1 MDKEYA
7 EYLLNKTKN
16 DYNLIS
22 EDFSRTREKVWEEIK
37 FLFDDYL
44 TAGEKVLDL
53 GCGNARFYDFFKEKD
68 IQYFG
73 LDNSEKLIGVAQ
85 QKYPQVNF
93 RIGNAL
99 NLPFPNNYFDKI
111 YSIAV
116 LHRIPSKELR
126 SQFLNET
133 ERTLKSG
140 GKLILIVWKLPIKKY
155 KRKNISLLIK
165 YTIFKIIGISKLD
178 FKDILEPWG
187 NKTFKYY
194 HWFSKR
200 ELAKIVKKAG
210 LKIERIGVMKN
221 KTGNRQNIYLI
232 AEKRP

>member
-1 MDKEYA
+1 MDKKYA
-7 EYLLNKTKN
+7 EYLLDKTKN

-22 EDFSRTREKVWEEIK
+22 EDFSRTRAKTWPEIK

-73 LDNSEKLIGVAQ
+73 LDNSEKLIEIAQ
-85 QKYPQVNF
+85 QKYPKADF
-93 RIGNAL
+93 RMGDAL

-126 SQFLNET
+126 LQFLNEIK
-133 ERTLKSG
+133 RTLKTN

-155 KRKNISLLIK
+155 NRKNISLLIK
-165 YTIFKIIGISKLD
+165 YTILKIIGISKLD
-178 FKDILEPWG
+178 FRDVLEPWG

-194 HWFSKR
+194 HWFSKK
-200 ELAKIVKKAG
+200 ELANLANQADFKIKK
-210 LKIERIGVMKN
+210 IDVIKN
-221 KTGNRQNIYLI
+221 ETGNRQNIYLVV
-232 AEKRP
+232 EK